1 MKFNPM
7 AVAVDHHNGF
17 KPPLARTPRRCKRR
31 SFTQLESSV
40 FEALDPTV
48 LAHSLK
54 QAVVAA
60 TNIHRSFSTPCLSIS
75 HQVDD
80 DIDNI
85 TDTGPRIE
93 LVAGRGAP
101 GIRALVVEAAIA
113 MASGVDPVPIQSG
126 LGGAYYLSSRNGDRI
141 AVAKPTD
148 EEPIAITNPKG
159 YSVRILGPPELKSSV
174 RVGETG
180 VREVAAYLLDHNG
193 FSGVPPT
200 ALVKISH
207 VVFQMDN
214 PTTPTATKT
223 CKIAS
228 LQRFVDHD
236 FDAGDL
242 GPSGFSVS
250 SVHRIG
256 ILDVRLLN
264 LDRHAGNILVKKNKL
279 ENDGYVSESYAV
291 GMADLVPID
300 HGLCLPE
307 SLDDPYFEWLHWPQA
322 SVPFSES
329 EAEYISRLDPLKDAE
344 LLRIEL
350 PSLRESSIRILVL
363 CTMFLK
369 FAVVAGICL
378 ADIGHMMT
386 REFRGTE
393 QEPSVLETLCIKAKD
408 NMKPISDTR
417 SEIDDRSEDELE
429 MFQFDL
435 ETEDSCNTEVLD
447 LPRLLR
453 NYHETGKPPKIPL
466 KLPSARSMS
475 GFPHTVLSPLHEE
488 DYNNKFE
495 DNIEE
500 QEKEEIEEY
509 VDESQKII
517 GGGLIKSLSFSV
529 SNQKYENEGITFKG
543 MSEEEF
549 KLFLESFEKLLPK
562 VFEERKN
569 MGFKQRLGSSCK
581 F

>member
-17 KPPLARTPRRCKRR
+17 KPPFARTPRRSKRR
-31 SFTQLESSV
+31 SFTQLDTSV
-40 FEALDPTV
+40 FETLDPTV
-48 LAHSLK
+48 LANSLK

-60 TNIHRSFSTPCLSIS
+60 ANIHRSFSTPCLSIS
-75 HQVDD
+75 NQVDD
-80 DIDNI
+80 DIDNNN

-113 MASGVDPVPIQSG
+113 MASGVDPIPAQSG

-141 AVAKPTD
+141 AVAKPMD
-148 EEPIAITNPKG
+148 EEPLAMNSPKG
-159 YSVRILGPPELKSSV
+159 YAVRILVPPELKNSV

-193 FSGVPPT
+193 FAGVPPT

-207 VVFQMDN
+207 VAFHMDN
-214 PTTPTATKT
+214 STAPTAKT

-279 ENDGYVSESYAV
+279 ENDGYSENYTV
-291 GMADLVPID
+291 GSSDLVPID

-307 SLDDPYFEWLHWPQA
+307 LLDDPYFEWLHWPQA

-329 EAEYISRLDPLKDAE
+329 EAEYISRLDPFKDAE

-350 PSLRESSIRILVL
+350 PTLKESSIRILVL
-363 CTMFLK
+363 CTVFLK
-369 FAVVAGICL
+369 FAAVAEVCL
-378 ADIGHMMT
+378 ADIGDMMT
-386 REFRGTE
+386 REFRGSE

-408 NMKPISDTR
+408 NMNTIYDTR
-417 SEIDDRSEDELE
+417 SDEIDEKNEEETE

-435 ETEDSCNTEVLD
+435 EVEDSYKIEVLD

-453 NYHETGKPPKIPL
+453 SDPETGKPPKVPL

-475 GFPHTVLSPLHEE
+475 GFPRTILSPLHEE
-488 DYNNKFE
+488 SNKKND
-495 DNIEE
+495 DNGEE
-500 QEKEEIEEY
+500 Q
-509 VDESQKII
+509 DENVNEDEDEMPKI
-517 GGGLIKSLSFSV
+517 GGGLIKSMSFSV
-529 SNQKYENEGITFKG
+529 SKQKYESEGISFKG

-549 KLFLESFEKLLPK
+549 TLFLESFEKLLPK
-562 VFEERKN
+562 AFVEMKN
-569 MGFKQRLGSSCK
+569 MGFRQRLGTSCT